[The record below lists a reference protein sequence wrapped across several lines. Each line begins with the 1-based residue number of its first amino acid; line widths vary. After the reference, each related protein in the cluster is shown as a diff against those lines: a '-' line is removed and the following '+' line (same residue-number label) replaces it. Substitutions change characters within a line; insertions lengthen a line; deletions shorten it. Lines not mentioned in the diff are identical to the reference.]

1 MHDDGYDPLQID
13 RLGVL
18 IPTVFS
24 ILLFGERP
32 QIVQITGIALAVS
45 AIIYIN
51 SGKETKSQ
59 NHIKSMKLLIAIF
72 LVGGLIDLNTKIFER
87 YGDTELNDYY
97 IFMTFVFCVLV
108 SLVIMLKEDRKFSGK
123 DVLIG
128 AFTFILYF
136 SLKAVEHLPAYI
148 VFPAY
153 SAGVILV
160 VNVVNYFLFKENL
173 SKQEK
178 ISTVMVAAALI
189 LINI

>member
-1 MHDDGYDPLQID
+1 MAAYNGVCMTMGMILCRLSMGKNGTPISTTFN

-32 QIVQITGIALAVS
+32 QIVQIAGIALAVS

-128 AFTFILYF
+128 AFTGVPNTFIPVSYTHLDVYKRQRLYR
-136 SLKAVEHLPAYI
+136 LNI
-148 VFPAY
+148 
-153 SAGVILV
+153 SAMMKRITL
-160 VNVVNYFLFKENL
+160 
-173 SKQEK
+173 
-178 ISTVMVAAALI
+178 
-189 LINI
+189 